1 MTGRKSSG
9 PKSKSAASRSA
20 AVKTEPARRV
30 TTPVPPPP
38 MRAAAANSA
47 PVPDQTTSAPPMP
60 GVIPETPDREKAKT
74 VEDITENT
82 APEMKKQELMAK
94 VVERS
99 GVAKKHAKP
108 VIEAI
113 LEVLGEAIG
122 EGRGLNLQ
130 PFGKLKHNRIKD
142 TPAARV
148 IIAKIRQPKDNATRP
163 PMDKE
168 AVADTQE

>member
-1 MTGRKSSG
+1 
-9 PKSKSAASRSA
+9 
-20 AVKTEPARRV
+20 
-30 TTPVPPPP
+30 
-38 MRAAAANSA
+38 
-47 PVPDQTTSAPPMP
+47 MP